1 VRKTLNDLGLPYGR
15 KSDTVAPPT
24 EPFSKVDY
32 FRGLVDGD
40 GSLGFTKQGFP
51 FLSFCTS
58 SKSLAQAYLM
68 LILDLTGKHKRTT
81 PTKRDGMFNP
91 CLFKEDAQTVSASLY
106 YNGCLALSRKIE
118 LASEVAAWARPAE
131 MRKKTWEV
139 RRWLPEE
146 DNIVKGNPV
155 DVAAKMLK
163 RTEKSVRV
171 RACRLR
177 LRKIGVYPTQNEDS
191 VGT

>member
-1 VRKTLNDLGLPYGR
+1 
-15 KSDTVAPPT
+15 
-24 EPFSKVDY
+24 
-32 FRGLVDGD
+32 
-40 GSLGFTKQGFP
+40 
-51 FLSFCTS
+51 
-58 SKSLAQAYLM
+58 
-68 LILDLTGKHKRTT
+68 
-81 PTKRDGMFNP
+81 
-91 CLFKEDAQTVSASLY
+91 
-106 YNGCLALSRKIE
+106 
-118 LASEVAAWARPAE
+118 